1 MVHAQKVVLEIL
13 WQITKPR
20 SKNVFKKWV
29 LCDENKEIIAAVP
42 QAGTRPPGQPDQ
54 SLAKGSSNGSSLPWI
69 TTSDCKLIL
78 IMQLLHW
85 AQNQREVNLCLKAK
99 SSK

>member
-20 SKNVFKKWV
+20 SKDVFKKWV

-42 QAGTRPPGQPDQ
+42 QAGTRPPGQPD
-54 SLAKGSSNGSSLPWI
+54 SLDIAAIQP
-69 TTSDCKLIL
+69 
-78 IMQLLHW
+78 
-85 AQNQREVNLCLKAK
+85 
-99 SSK
+99 